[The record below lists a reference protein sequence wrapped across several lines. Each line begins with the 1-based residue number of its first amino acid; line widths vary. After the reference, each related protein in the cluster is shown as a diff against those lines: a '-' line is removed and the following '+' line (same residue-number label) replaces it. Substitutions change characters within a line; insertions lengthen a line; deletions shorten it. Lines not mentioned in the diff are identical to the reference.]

1 MSTEPLI
8 SCRGLRKSFDG
19 HEVLRDLDVD
29 VLRNETLVVLGASGS
44 GKSVLLKHMNGLIRP
59 DAGTVTFDGSE
70 ISSLPE
76 SDLVPVRRRVAM
88 LFQQGAL
95 FDSMTVEDN
104 VAFAL
109 DYHELCPRE
118 ERADRVARLLE
129 DVGLGGTQKKMPSEL
144 SGGMRKRA
152 ALARSLAVEPEAL
165 LYDEPTTGLDPV
177 TARQINEL
185 IRECQQRL
193 GVTSVVVTHDLASAY
208 FVADRI
214 AFLYDRRIYR
224 IGTVE
229 EMRASGVPEIEEFLS
244 AASLDSRSRP

>member
-1 MSTEPLI
+1 LA
-8 SCRGLRKSFDG
+8 KSFDD
-19 HEVLRDLDVD
+19 HEVLRDLDLD
-29 VLRNETLVVLGASGS
+29 VMKGETLVVLGASGS
-44 GKSVLLKHMNGLIRP
+44 GKSVLLKHINGLIRP
-59 DAGTVTFDGSE
+59 DAGTITFAGRE

-76 SDLVPVRRRVAM
+76 AELAPIRRRIGM

-95 FDSMTVEDN
+95 FDSMTVADN
-104 VAFAL
+104 VAFGL
-109 DYHELCPRE
+109 DHHELCSPA
-118 ERADRVARLLE
+118 ERANRIASLLE
-129 DVGLGGTQKKMPSEL
+129 DVGLAGTQHKMPSEL

-152 ALARSLAVEPEAL
+152 ALARSLALEPEVL

-177 TARQINEL
+177 TGRQINEL
-185 IRECQQRL
+185 IRDCQSRL

-224 IGTVE
+224 VGTVE
-229 EMRASGVPEIEEFLS
+229 EMRSSGVPEIEEFLS